1 MGESDTR
8 VMGSYGVADLAPL
21 ESLAQLRVLAERD
34 ASRYAGAEPTPGR
47 RSAKPPRFSRV
58 WRWSVRI
65 GAIALLG
72 MALWVLA
79 AVRVT
84 LAPSDDD
91 SAAVASSVELQPTMQ
106 VQVQVQAP
114 APAPTTGG
122 HSELAAQPAARLLIA
137 RERGV
142 WRIRADAA
150 SRHEAAQTLAELS
163 GTQLP
168 AGLEALR
175 STRPLNLQW
184 EGHDLAQA
192 WQAVIGDEANY
203 ALKCSPRRC
212 MAWLVAVAQSHEA
225 RGLTKALE
233 AAPAR
238 VAAVQRAERGIEGS
252 EPSAYD

>member
-34 ASRYAGAEPTPGR
+34 ASRNAGEQPKPGR
-47 RSAKPPRFSRV
+47 RSAKPRRFGRV

-65 GAIALLG
+65 GAVALLG
-72 MALWVLA
+72 MASWFLA
-79 AVRVT
+79 AVGATMV
-84 LAPSDDD
+84 PSEDVP
-91 SAAVASSVELQPTMQ
+91 AAVASRLELQSTM
-106 VQVQVQAP
+106 P
-114 APAPTTGG
+114 APAPTTGVYAQRG
-122 HSELAAQPAARLLIA
+122 SQPAERLLIA

-225 RGLTKALE
+225 RGLTTALE
-233 AAPAR
+233 TAPAR
-238 VAAVQRAERGIEGS
+238 VAAVQRTERSIEGS
-252 EPSAYD
+252 DPSAYD

>member
-8 VMGSYGVADLAPL
+8 VMGSYGIADLAPL

-34 ASRYAGAEPTPGR
+34 ASRSAGEQPTPGR
-47 RSAKPPRFSRV
+47 RPAKPPRFGRV

-79 AVRVT
+79 AVGAILMPSQDVPADVANRV
-84 LAPSDDD
+84 A
-91 SAAVASSVELQPTMQ
+91 LQSTMP
-106 VQVQVQAP
+106 AP
-114 APAPTTGG
+114 APATGG
-122 HSELAAQPAARLLIA
+122 QSELAAQPAARLLIA

-175 STRPLNLQW
+175 STRPLDLQW

-225 RGLTKALE
+225 RGLTTALE

-238 VAAVQRAERGIEGS
+238 VAAVQRTERSIEGS

>member
-8 VMGSYGVADLAPL
+8 VMGSNGVADLAPL

-34 ASRYAGAEPTPGR
+34 ASRYAGEEPTPGR
-47 RSAKPPRFSRV
+47 RSANPRRFGRV

-79 AVRVT
+79 AVGAT
-84 LAPSDDD
+84 LVPSEDVP
-91 SAAVASSVELQPTMQ
+91 AAVASRVDLLSTMQ
-106 VQVQVQAP
+106 
-114 APAPTTGG
+114 APAPTTGV
-122 HSELAAQPAARLLIA
+122 HPELAAQPAERLLIA

-163 GTQLP
+163 GTHLP

-175 STRPLNLQW
+175 STRPLDLQW

-192 WQAVIGDEANY
+192 WQAVIGDQANY
-203 ALKCSPRRC
+203 ALKCSQRRC
-212 MAWLVAVAQSHEA
+212 MAWVVAVAQSHAA
-225 RGLTKALE
+225 RGLTTTLE
-233 AAPAR
+233 AAPAP
-238 VAAVQRAERGIEGS
+238 VAAVQRTERGIEGS

>member
-8 VMGSYGVADLAPL
+8 VMGSYGVADVAPL

-34 ASRYAGAEPTPGR
+34 ASRYAGADPTSGR
-47 RSAKPPRFSRV
+47 RSAEPPRFGRV

-72 MALWVLA
+72 IALWVLA
-79 AVRVT
+79 AVGAILTPPEDVP
-84 LAPSDDD
+84 AD
-91 SAAVASSVELQPTMQ
+91 VASRVDLQSNMQ
-106 VQVQVQAP
+106 
-114 APAPTTGG
+114 APAPTTGVY
-122 HSELAAQPAARLLIA
+122 SPLAAQPAERLLIA

-163 GTQLP
+163 GTHLP

-175 STRPLNLQW
+175 STRPLDLQW

-203 ALKCSPRRC
+203 ALKCSQRRC
-212 MAWLVAVAQSHEA
+212 MAWLVAVTQSHEA
-225 RGLTKALE
+225 RGLTTALK

-238 VAAVQRAERGIEGS
+238 VAAVQRTERSIEGS

>member
-34 ASRYAGAEPTPGR
+34 ASRYAGEAPTPGR
-47 RSAKPPRFSRV
+47 RSAKPRRFARV
-58 WRWSVRI
+58 WRWAVRI

-79 AVRVT
+79 AVGAT
-84 LAPSDDD
+84 LVPAEDVP
-91 SAAVASSVELQPTMQ
+91 AAVASRVELQSTMH
-106 VQVQVQAP
+106 AP
-114 APAPTTGG
+114 APKTGVY
-122 HSELAAQPAARLLIA
+122 SQLAAQPAERLLIV

-163 GTQLP
+163 GTHLP

-175 STRPLNLQW
+175 STRPLDLQW
-184 EGHDLAQA
+184 EGQDLAQA

-203 ALKCSPRRC
+203 ALKCSQRRC
-212 MAWLVAVAQSHEA
+212 MAWLVAVTRSHEA
-225 RGLTKALE
+225 RGLTTALK
-233 AAPAR
+233 AAPTP
-238 VAAVQRAERGIEGS
+238 VAAVQRTERSVEGS